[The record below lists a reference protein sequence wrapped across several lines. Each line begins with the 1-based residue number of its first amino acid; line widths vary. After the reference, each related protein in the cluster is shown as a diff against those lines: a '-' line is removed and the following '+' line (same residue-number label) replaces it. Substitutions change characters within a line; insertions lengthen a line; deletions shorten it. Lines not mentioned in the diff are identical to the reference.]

1 MTCLE
6 FNLSVLGSVNVYSVI
21 TEATV
26 FTFGPGSRFN
36 NRNYP
41 DARSSSDS
49 DQSGSA
55 KPAAWVCSQAGILL
69 GAISDQS
76 SHCAVHGKR
85 HTPGPGGIW
94 IPSFCIEPIA
104 LIVIFLATEAA
115 E

>member
-6 FNLSVLGSVNVYSVI
+6 FNLSGFVFGSVSAYSVI
-21 TEATV
+21 TEVIV
-26 FTFGPGSRFN
+26 FTLGPGSRFN
-36 NRNYP
+36 NRNYT

-55 KPAAWVCSQAGILL
+55 KPAARAYSQAGILL

-85 HTPGPGGIW
+85 HTPGPGGI
-94 IPSFCIEPIA
+94 
-104 LIVIFLATEAA
+104 LDGFLLFVQNQSQS
-115 E
+115 